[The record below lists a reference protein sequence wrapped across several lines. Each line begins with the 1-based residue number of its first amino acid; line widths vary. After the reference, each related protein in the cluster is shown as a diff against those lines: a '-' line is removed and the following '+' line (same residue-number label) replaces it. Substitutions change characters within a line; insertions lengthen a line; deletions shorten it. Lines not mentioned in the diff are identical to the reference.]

1 MTAQF
6 SLDNEVSKKSKLVE
20 KYGDNNPEL
29 LTNSR
34 EETSNKLD
42 TTKSRTSNDTC
53 INITPTNA
61 SILREQAQD
70 IDYRSETFINND
82 KNYTSQISAMGIS
95 EETPI
100 LLANRTDTQNLAEN
114 SINQDSSSSFNETP
128 NVANQTT

>member
-20 KYGDNNPEL
+20 KYGDNNLEL

-42 TTKSRTSNDTC
+42 ATKSRTSNDTC

>member
-6 SLDNEVSKKSKLVE
+6 SLDNEVSKKSKFVE
-20 KYGDNNPEL
+20 KYGDNNLEL

-42 TTKSRTSNDTC
+42 ATKSRTSNDTC

>member
-20 KYGDNNPEL
+20 KYGDNNLEL

-34 EETSNKLD
+34 EETLNKLD
-42 TTKSRTSNDTC
+42 ATKSRTSNDTC

>member
-6 SLDNEVSKKSKLVE
+6 SLDNEVSKKSKFVE
-20 KYGDNNPEL
+20 KYGDNNQEL

-42 TTKSRTSNDTC
+42 ATKSRTSNDTC

>member
-20 KYGDNNPEL
+20 KYVDDNLEL
-29 LTNSR
+29 LNNSM
-34 EETSNKLD
+34 EETSYQLG
-42 TTKSRTSNDTC
+42 TTKGRPSNDTC

-70 IDYRSETFINND
+70 ADYRSERFINND

-100 LLANRTDTQNLAEN
+100 LFANKTETQNLAEN
-114 SINQDSSSSFNETP
+114 SIIQDSSSSFNETP

>member
-20 KYGDNNPEL
+20 KYVDDNLEL
-29 LTNSR
+29 LNNSK
-34 EETSNKLD
+34 EETSYQLGA
-42 TTKSRTSNDTC
+42 TKGRPNDTC

-70 IDYRSETFINND
+70 EDYRSERFINND

-100 LLANRTDTQNLAEN
+100 LFANKTDTQNLAEN
-114 SINQDSSSSFNETP
+114 SIIQDSSSSFNETP